1 MIYMK
6 YLLLV
11 TVLVALST
19 PSEAV
24 TTRMFK
30 VLDTCARYRL
40 NEKTALVAIKDL
52 KLKYEGKNKSE
63 AEVFIQLYCSVFT
76 PNENVDF

>member
-1 MIYMK
+1 MK

-11 TVLVALST
+11 TFLLGLNT
-19 PSEAV
+19 PSVAV

-40 NEKTALVAIKDL
+40 KEKTALVAIEDL
-52 KLKYEGKNKSE
+52 RLKYDGKDENE
-63 AEVFIQLYCSVFT
+63 AELFIKLYCSVFT

>member
-1 MIYMK
+1 MKFLSLVFYLSFLIY
-6 YLLLV
+6 
-11 TVLVALST
+11 

-40 NEKTALVAIKDL
+40 GEINALEAIERL
-52 KLKYEGKNKSE
+52 KLKLTNSSSNQPKILVSK
-63 AEVFIQLYCSVFT
+63 YCSVFT
-76 PNENVDF
+76 PNERIEF

>member
-1 MIYMK
+1 MK
-6 YLLLV
+6 YPLLL
-11 TVLVALST
+11 TLLMGLSI
-19 PSEAV
+19 PSQAV

-40 NEKTALVAIKDL
+40 KEKTALVAIKDL
-52 KLKYEGKNKSE
+52 KLKYVGKDEGE
-63 AEVFIQLYCSVFT
+63 AELFIKLYCSVFT

>member
-1 MIYMK
+1 MK
-6 YLLLV
+6 CLLLI
-11 TVLVALST
+11 TFLLFLST
-19 PSEAV
+19 PSVAV

-40 NEKTALVAIKDL
+40 KEKTALVAIEDL
-52 KLKYEGKNKSE
+52 KLKYDGKDEEE
-63 AEVFIQLYCSVFT
+63 AELFIKLYCSVFT